1 MSCVCICGDKA
12 FTMLYEDENVM
23 FAGFDMQRL
32 MMCKKL
38 HGGLG
43 DERV

>member
-1 MSCVCICGDKA
+1 MSCVCICRVKA
-12 FTMLYEDENVM
+12 FVMLYEDENVM

-32 MMCKKL
+32 MMYKKL

-43 DERV
+43 EERV